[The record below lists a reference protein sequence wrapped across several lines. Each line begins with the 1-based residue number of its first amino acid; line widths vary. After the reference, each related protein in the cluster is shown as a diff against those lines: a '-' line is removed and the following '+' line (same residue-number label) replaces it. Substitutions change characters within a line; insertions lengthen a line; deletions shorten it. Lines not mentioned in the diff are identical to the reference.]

1 MRTTTPEMIEIES
14 ADAAAI
20 APPATA
26 SEAALVDRAAPSRWA
41 DFYDLTKPRMNFL
54 VLVTTLVGFYMA
66 VGEYGRINW
75 TLLLP
80 TLIGTALCAAGASVL
95 NQFIER
101 DLDRLMPRTRNRP
114 VPAGRIAPAEALM
127 TGVVLGL
134 AGVAM
139 LALTVNVLTALLG
152 GLTLLSYVLVYTPL
166 KRVTTLNTVI
176 GAVPGAIPPLIGFT
190 AVDNAL
196 SPAAIAL
203 FAILFIW
210 QMPHFLAIAIL
221 YRRDYALAGFRMLPV
236 VDDALSTTGRMIVL
250 YSVALI
256 PVSLMPVHVGL
267 AGQAYFAVAL
277 MLGLAFLSFGVSC
290 AASKERI
297 DARKLFFA
305 SIIYLPALLGV
316 MMLDRM

>member
-1 MRTTTPEMIEIES
+1 MIEIEQM
-14 ADAAAI
+14 DAAAT
-20 APPATA
+20 ATA
-26 SEAALVDRAAPSRWA
+26 TDSAPARWV
-41 DFYDLTKPRMNFL
+41 DFYELTKPRMNFL

-66 VGEYGRINW
+66 VGDAGGGRINW
-75 TLLLP
+75 LLLLP

-95 NQFIER
+95 NQYVER
-101 DLDRLMPRTRNRP
+101 DLDKLMPRTKDRP
-114 VPAGRIAPAEALM
+114 VPAGRITPAEARI
-127 TGVVLGL
+127 TGVVMGV
-134 AGVAM
+134 AGVIT
-139 LALTVNVLTALLG
+139 LALCVNALTALLG
-152 GLTLLSYVLVYTPL
+152 GLTLLLYVFVYTPL

-176 GAVPGAIPPLIGFT
+176 GAIPGAIPPLMGFT

-196 SPAAIAL
+196 SPAALSL

-221 YRRDYALAGFRMLPV
+221 YKRDYALGGFKMLPV
-236 VDDALSTTGRMIVL
+236 VDEAMSTTGRMIVL

-256 PVSLMPVHVGL
+256 PVSLMPVQVGV

-290 AASKERI
+290 ATSKTRE

-316 MMLDRM
+316 MMLDRT